1 MSLHRRQFVQSLGT
15 SAAMVSVGCSLPRFL
30 QAAATRFC
38 DDVGDRILVILQLS
52 GGNDGLNTVI
62 PYRNEIYQK
71 LRPTLAIPPAKVISL
86 DDDFGLNPAAE
97 NLADLFHSGELAIVQ
112 GVGYDNPNRSHFESM
127 DIWHTCH
134 RKEQS
139 RATGWLGRALDSI
152 AARDLSGIHVGR
164 GKQPLA
170 LTARSVTCP
179 TVDSPNEF
187 RLQNDEQQVL
197 QDTLNLVAGATEV
210 PASSNADLLSFLNQN
225 TSSAL
230 NASERI
236 AKAMKNHSTTV
247 SYPETEL
254 GKKFET
260 IGRMIA
266 GELETRIF
274 YLELDGFDTHS
285 QQGATHAS
293 LLTQWSEAVAA
304 FQRNLKDIRRD
315 QDVLV
320 FCFSEFGRRVAEN
333 ASEGTDH
340 GAAAPVLL
348 AGTSLSGGLVGEHP
362 SLEDLESG
370 DLKHHTDFR
379 QVYATL
385 LEDWLGWDSEEVL
398 GQRYTKLPLLG

>member
-30 QAAATRFC
+30 QAAASRFG
-38 DDVGDRILVILQLS
+38 DDVGDKILVILQLS

-71 LRPTLAIPPAKVISL
+71 LRPTLAIRPSEAVSL
-86 DDDFGLNPAAE
+86 NDELGLNPAAKE
-97 NLADLFHSGELAIVQ
+97 LADLFHRGELAVVQ

-134 RKEQS
+134 RKDQP
-139 RATGWLGRALDSI
+139 RTTGWLGRALDSN
-152 AARDLSGIHVGR
+152 AAPDLSGIHIGQ

-170 LTARSVTCP
+170 LTGRSVTCP
-179 TVDSPNEF
+179 TMNSPNEF

-197 QDTLNLVAGATEV
+197 QDTLNLVTGAPKM
-210 PASSNADLLSFLNQN
+210 PAASNSDLLSFLNQN

-230 NASERI
+230 NASDRI
-236 AKAMKNHSTTV
+236 AKAMKSNSTTIA
-247 SYPETEL
+247 YPETEL

-285 QQGATHAS
+285 QQGATHTS

-304 FQRNLKDIRRD
+304 FQRNLKNIQRD

-348 AGTSLSGGLVGEHP
+348 AGTSLNGGLVGEHP

-379 QVYATL
+379 QIYATL
-385 LEDWLGWDSEEVL
+385 LENWMGWDSEAIL